1 MNDGKEKRR
10 RQRGGS
16 GTGSGKNSR
25 NRNRKNDSSDSESEE
40 LPEAY
45 QSISIQLLDLMHTLH
60 TRTAQIFRWW
70 AEEGGALPQC
80 SALWS
85 QGWCPLLQGIAR
97 LATDQRR
104 QVRTSA
110 ITCLQR
116 ALLVQDLQTLTGL
129 EWAGCFKQVLFPLL
143 SELLNEKPAKPADFG
158 LLEES
163 RMRTATIMSKVFLHH
178 LNPLIG
184 LAGFNELWLE
194 ILDYFERFMK
204 IGSDMLYEAVLES
217 LKNMLLVMHSVCV
230 FHNSDGVT
238 HSTLWDV
245 TWQRISGFLPNLKD
259 ELFKSDAP
267 TPKVVVAAVPS
278 VQPAPPPVDPAPS
291 PAPAAPVQP
300 SIILQP
306 PQAIT
311 GGTPSSSPSTIR
323 IPTGG
328 PPTSNLLIENNTP
341 LELPQVVPAPVPI
354 PVQLAELVPS
364 SLPVSPVLQVQTTT
378 TTMTPPQQISL
389 EGSPASINTNRYSN
403 IIELPVT
410 PSPPPEQV
418 VLPTPEQPQPDP
430 PQVPLSHLVG
440 GNQYPSLQSVPIG
453 IAQSF
458 APIFVQPNANPA
470 AADGAD
476 IYSDYINDP
485 YNLTLQIDSGS
496 QEQQQQSVPA
506 SQQQPPQNVFQSANY
521 FQFGTGRIPPGSEML
536 FGEP

>member
-1 MNDGKEKRR
+1 
-10 RQRGGS
+10 
-16 GTGSGKNSR
+16 
-25 NRNRKNDSSDSESEE
+25 
-40 LPEAY
+40 
-45 QSISIQLLDLMHTLH
+45 
-60 TRTAQIFRWW
+60 
-70 AEEGGALPQC
+70 
-80 SALWS
+80 
-85 QGWCPLLQGIAR
+85 
-97 LATDQRR
+97 
-104 QVRTSA
+104 
-110 ITCLQR
+110 
-116 ALLVQDLQTLTGL
+116 
-129 EWAGCFKQVLFPLL
+129 
-143 SELLNEKPAKPADFG
+143 
-158 LLEES
+158 
-163 RMRTATIMSKVFLHH
+163 MRTATIMSKVFLHH

-306 PQAIT
+306 PQTIT

-354 PVQLAELVPS
+354 PPQLAELVPS
-364 SLPVSPVLQVQTTT
+364 SLPVSPVLQVQATTT
-378 TTMTPPQQISL
+378 TTPPQQISL

-418 VLPTPEQPQPDP
+418 VLPSSEQPQPDP

-506 SQQQPPQNVFQSANY
+506 SQQQQPPQNVFQSANY